1 MKKFSEIKRDAAL
14 EIAKLMR
21 RGAGNVHNNEQAGRT
36 DNKKDP
42 SRETMS
48 ERMFVRAFGSKAK
61 RVRYSNRAD
70 FVGLMIMGTNI
81 GFIVMR
87 EKNGKR
93 KLRVLERDPVSDR
106 LIITNQYRELKSEDS
121 LTNLQRGLLNWVQ

>member
-14 EIAKLMR
+14 EIAKLMK
-21 RGAGNVHNNEQAGRT
+21 RGAGNAHNNEQAQRT

-48 ERMFVRAFGSKAK
+48 ERMFVRAFGTKAK

-70 FVGLMIMGTNI
+70 FVGLMIMGTDI
-81 GFIVMR
+81 GFMVVKDVDGR
-87 EKNGKR
+87 R
-93 KLRVLERDPVSDR
+93 KLRVLERNPVDDK
-106 LIITNQYRELKSEDS
+106 LILTNRYRVLKSQDS